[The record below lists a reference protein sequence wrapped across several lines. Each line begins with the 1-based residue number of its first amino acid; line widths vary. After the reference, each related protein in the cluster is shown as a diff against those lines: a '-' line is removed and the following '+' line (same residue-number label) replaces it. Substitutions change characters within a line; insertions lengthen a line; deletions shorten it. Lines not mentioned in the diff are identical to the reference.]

1 MGWEGCC
8 GRLVRRKGK
17 SEMTEVCY
25 INGTFVPKSEAV
37 ISVLDHGLL
46 YGDGVFE
53 GIRVYNGYVFKLR
66 EHVARLVSSAQVL
79 GLDIPMGP
87 EQIADTILETARRS
101 NLSNGYIRPIVTR
114 GTGRLGISPSS
125 CSHPTVI
132 VLVEHE
138 NAVFDEEYYEK
149 GIHAMVSS
157 FRNPSNHGLPATAKT
172 LNYGVRI
179 VARMQAL
186 AAGSQE
192 AILLDEFGNVAE
204 GCVDNV
210 FVVLGNTVA
219 TPPVEGILPGIT
231 REWVLSL
238 AERAGFAPEI
248 RPMNVSD
255 LYTASEMFLTGT
267 ASEIVPVAF
276 LDGRAIGSGVPG
288 PVTRR
293 LRQLYKETV
302 GTAATGTKI

>member
-1 MGWEGCC
+1 
-8 GRLVRRKGK
+8 
-17 SEMTEVCY
+17 MTEICY
-25 INGTFVPKSEAV
+25 INGAFVEKSEAM

-53 GIRVYNGYVFKLR
+53 GIRAYNGYVFKLQ
-66 EHVARLVSSAQVL
+66 EHVARLFNSAQVL
-79 GLDIPMGP
+79 GLNIPMDP
-87 EQIADTILETARRS
+87 EQMAAKIIETARRS
-101 NLSNGYIRPIVTR
+101 ELKNGYIRPIVTR
-114 GTGRLGISPSS
+114 GAGRLGISPSS
-125 CSHPTVI
+125 CARPTVI

-138 NAVFDEEYYEK
+138 NAVFDDEAYEK
-149 GIHAMVSS
+149 GIRAMVST

-179 VARMQAL
+179 MARMQAL
-186 AAGSQE
+186 AAGSEE
-192 AILLDEFGNVAE
+192 AVLLDEFGNVAE
-204 GCVDNV
+204 GSVDNV
-210 FVVLGNTVA
+210 FVVYGNTVV
-219 TPPVEGILPGIT
+219 TPPVGGILPGIT

-238 AERAGFAPEI
+238 AEQAGFALEV

-276 LDGRAIGSGVPG
+276 LDGRAIGTGVPG

-293 LRQLYKETV
+293 LRQLYKEAV